1 MKRIRLGSD
10 SDRGWGGSDHPSA
23 IHGYAVL
30 RALGRGAAS
39 RLFAVVDP
47 DTRQVYALKRVVKR
61 EARDQRFL
69 DQAEQEHAITSPL
82 QHPGIRRS
90 RRIIRI
96 RPRLR
101 VNEIL
106 LLLDFVDGQP
116 LDATPSGPAP
126 LLRRLAEVSR
136 ALVHLHSKG
145 IVHADLKPG
154 NILVGADGEVT
165 LIDFGQACEVG
176 TAKRRVQG
184 TPGFMAPEQRE
195 RAPLVPETD
204 VFALGAT
211 LLQMLLAEGG
221 RPDELPRGAELVAM
235 TAHRALAHDRL
246 LEIDAGNEIATL
258 VATMLDPLPGRRP
271 RDLAAIAR
279 TLEQIAD
286 RLPSA
291 VPAAA

>member
-1 MKRIRLGSD
+1 MTRIRLGSD
-10 SDRGWGGSDHPSA
+10 SDRGWGGSDHPSS

-39 RLFAVVDP
+39 RLFAVFDP
-47 DTRQVYALKRVVKR
+47 ANRQVYALKRVVKR
-61 EARDQRFL
+61 EPRDQRFL
-69 DQAEQEHAITSPL
+69 DQAEQEHAVTSPL
-82 QHPGIRRS
+82 EHPGIRRS

-116 LDATPSGPAP
+116 LDACPIDSAA
-126 LLRRLAEVSR
+126 LLRRLAAVSR
-136 ALVHLHSKG
+136 AAAHLHSKG

-165 LIDFGQACEVG
+165 LIDFGQACTVG
-176 TAKRRVQG
+176 TAKARVQG

-195 RAPLVPETD
+195 RHPLVPETD

-211 LLQMLLAEGG
+211 LLQMLLAG
-221 RPDELPRGAELVAM
+221 RGSPEEPPRGQALAAMTSHRARAHDQLLGIEAGSEIAPLVA
-235 TAHRALAHDRL
+235 A
-246 LEIDAGNEIATL
+246 
-258 VATMLDPLPGRRP
+258 MLDPLPGRRP

-279 TLEQIAD
+279 LLEQIAD
-286 RLPSA
+286 RLPAA